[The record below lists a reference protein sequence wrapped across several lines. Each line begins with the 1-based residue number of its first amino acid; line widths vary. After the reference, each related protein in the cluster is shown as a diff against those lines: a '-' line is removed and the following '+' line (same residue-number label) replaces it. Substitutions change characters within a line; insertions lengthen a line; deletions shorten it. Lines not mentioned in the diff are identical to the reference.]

1 MKKIAFILM
10 SVIWTSAFVY
20 VVYLGYLRDQTSQM
34 IADTGYTPEE
44 YQP

>member
-1 MKKIAFILM
+1 MKKITFILI
-10 SVIWTSAFVY
+10 SILWTSAFIY

-34 IADTGYTPEE
+34 ISDTGYTSEE